1 MNKCYPV
8 LHKLSLSIIIVIA
21 CYALFGVTG
30 CSDARV
36 GEVLR
41 HADQLMETQPD
52 SVRFLLDGIDTL
64 KLNKANASLYAVL
77 DAQSRHKLYMPP
89 PASDSLLNTAVNHYS
104 VTGPDSLLMKSLF
117 YRAVECRENGDIES
131 ATHDA
136 INSWELAGKMK
147 DNYWQAKDAELV
159 ADLAEDIQ
167 NYQEELKW
175 RKSAAESYKKAGKQ
189 INYLYTLCDVSS
201 SYLNLRDSVNA
212 CCLDDSIGKLIQ
224 LHPDNEDLQLNHAYY
239 SIFIQNTFGELDK
252 ADSLYNLLR
261 NTYLGIGNRTSLQMV
276 KANILLNQ
284 GNFEECRTIL
294 DSINEDPATN
304 NSIEIKSL
312 LFDTYFRLSKA
323 SGNFSLMSKSVD
335 SLLYLQSNIINN
347 ALNQPVT
354 ATQRDYFQ
362 VEAATKEEQRHK
374 ATVIGWWILICA
386 VILIATG
393 IVIYRIHLKR
403 KNKLLNEKVAQ
414 ILDVSTQLKEEHSK
428 NMEIQS
434 ELEALRNIQEGLQAV
449 IASAEQKD
457 NDDLALINKQ
467 KNELKKKSAQINQLT
482 KKLYYAGNMLSNLYT
497 EQWSTINMLCKEFFN
512 KDKSDSAIIMANI
525 NNELEKLKSKGFYQ
539 TLEKDLNTYYDGI
552 IKKLRAQC
560 VNLKEEDLKLI
571 ILCLAGFSSI
581 AISLLTE
588 CSTSTFYAR
597 KQRIISKISLSNV
610 ADRELFLSYLK
621 K

>member
-8 LHKLSLSIIIVIA
+8 LHKSSLPIIIVIA

-41 HADQLMETQPD
+41 HADQLMETHPD

-89 PASDSLLNTAVNHYS
+89 PASDSLLNIAVNHYS
-104 VTGPDSLLMKSLF
+104 VTGPDSLLMKALF
-117 YRAVECRENGDIES
+117 YRAVERRENGDIES

-212 CCLDDSIGKLIQ
+212 CCLDDSIGKLI
-224 LHPDNEDLQLNHAYY
+224 LKEDDGNLKLYHASS
-239 SIFIQNTFGELDK
+239 SIYIQNSYGDLNR
-252 ADSLYNLLR
+252 ADSLYNLLIST
-261 NTYLGIGNRTSLQMV
+261 NIQVCNDSTLGLI
-276 KANILLNQ
+276 KANILLNR
-284 GNFEECRTIL
+284 GEYKGCLNIL
-294 DSINEDPATN
+294 DSLDQRLCAQERR
-304 NSIEIKSL
+304 SL
-312 LFDTYFRLSKA
+312 IYEVAYRLAKE
-323 SGNFSLMSKSVD
+323 SGDIILMSKSAD
-335 SLLYLQSNIINN
+335 SLFSIQSQLISK

-434 ELEALRNIQEGLQAV
+434 ELEALKNIQEGLQAV

-482 KKLYYAGNMLSNLYT
+482 KKLNYAGNMLSNLYT

-560 VNLKEEDLKLI
+560 VNLKEEDIKLI

-588 CSTSTFYAR
+588 CSASTFYAR

>member
-1 MNKCYPV
+1 M
-8 LHKLSLSIIIVIA
+8 A

-41 HADQLMETQPD
+41 HADQLMETHPD
-52 SVRFLLDGIDTL
+52 SVRILLDGIDTL

-89 PASDSLLNTAVNHYS
+89 PASDSLLNIAVDHYS
-104 VTGPDSLLMKSLF
+104 TTGPDSMLMKALF
-117 YRAVECRENGDIES
+117 YRAVERRENGDIES

-136 INSWELAGKMK
+136 INSWELARTTK

-159 ADLAEDIQ
+159 ADMAGDIQ

-175 RKSAAESYKKAGKQ
+175 RKLSAESYKNAGKNL
-189 INYLYTLCDVSS
+189 NYLYTLCDVSS

-212 CCLDDSIGKLIQ
+212 CCLDDSIGKLIRKEN
-224 LHPDNEDLQLNHAYY
+224 DENLQLYHAST
-239 SIFIQNTFGELDK
+239 SIYIQNSYGDINH
-252 ADSLYNLLR
+252 ADSLYNLLISS
-261 NTYLGIGNRTSLQMV
+261 NNQLCNDSALGLI
-276 KANILLNQ
+276 KANILLNR
-284 GNFEECRTIL
+284 GEYRSCLNIL
-294 DSINEDPATN
+294 DSLDKKLCAQERR
-304 NSIEIKSL
+304 SL
-312 LFDTYFRLSKA
+312 IYEVAYRLSKQA
-323 SGNFSLMSKSVD
+323 GDISLMSKSAD
-335 SLLYLQSNIINN
+335 SLLNLQSKLICN
-347 ALNQPVT
+347 ALSQPVT

-374 ATVIGWWILICA
+374 AIVIRRWILICA
-386 VILIATG
+386 CILIITG
-393 IVIYRIHLKR
+393 IIIYRVNLKR
-403 KNKLLNEKVAQ
+403 KNKLLNEKVSQ
-414 ILDVSTQLKEEHSK
+414 ILDVSNQLKEEHSK

-434 ELEALRNIQEGLQAV
+434 ELDSLRNIQEGLQAV

-467 KNELKKKSAQINQLT
+467 KKELKKKSAQINQLT
-482 KKLYYAGNMLSNLYT
+482 KKLNYAGNMLSNLYT

-539 TLEKDLNTYYDGI
+539 TLERDLNTYYDGI
-552 IKKLRAQC
+552 VKKLRAQC
-560 VNLKEEDLKLI
+560 INLKEEDIKLI

-581 AISLLTE
+581 AVSLLTE

-597 KQRIISKISLSNV
+597 KQRIINKIALSNV
-610 ADRELFLSYLK
+610 PDRDLFLNYLK